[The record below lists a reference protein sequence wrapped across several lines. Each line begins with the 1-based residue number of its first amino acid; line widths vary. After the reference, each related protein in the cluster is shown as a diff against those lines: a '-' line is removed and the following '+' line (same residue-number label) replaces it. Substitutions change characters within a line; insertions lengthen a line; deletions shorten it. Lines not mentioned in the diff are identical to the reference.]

1 MKGNDMS
8 THTELTI
15 GSRVALAQDYQQLP
29 GTIIPRN
36 TLGTVVEP
44 PTELDEINYPSG
56 VVAVKLDH
64 FPEGFDEWQGELWF
78 SLKWEPTH
86 EWLVVL

>member
-36 TLGTVVEP
+36 ALGTVVE
-44 PTELDEINYPSG
+44 TNCDINYPDG

-78 SLKWEPTH
+78 SLKWEPAH